1 MALGS
6 CHPLANYKYEF
17 NGTQAWVLR
26 GRDTEEHPHPCGFVE
41 VRLDV
46 IRAMLPQAVA
56 ALAAMIWP
64 HLLSEVEIQVQ
75 VYRTL

>member
-1 MALGS
+1 M
-6 CHPLANYKYEF
+6 
-17 NGTQAWVLR
+17 
-26 GRDTEEHPHPCGFVE
+26 EEHPHPCGFVE
-41 VRLDV
+41 ARLDV

-56 ALAAMIWP
+56 ALAAMIWS